1 MLRIVPVFWLLTDC
15 FMMVRMFASFKLFY
29 NRFCTKVFSGI
40 ELLCNW
46 LHYYVKNCD
55 ATIMKISLNCTLI
68 MEVLRK
74 KVGTLTNLFLVYIV
88 AKLRWFQE
96 RK

>member
-40 ELLCNW
+40 ELLCDW

-74 KVGTLTNLFLVYIV
+74 KW
-88 AKLRWFQE
+88 AH
-96 RK
+96 